1 MRPIKL
7 EICAFGPYA
16 EKTVIDFSL
25 LGENGIYLIT
35 GDTGAGKTTIFD
47 AIVYALYGKAS
58 GSIRNQ
64 NSFRSK
70 YAEPT
75 TETYVDFIF
84 SYHGKEYRVHRTPE
98 YERPKKRGDGMTK
111 AAATAELWFNDGRAP
126 ITKNNA
132 VDDELVKIMGIDYDQ
147 FKSIAMISQG
157 DFQKVLLASTNDRMD
172 IFRKIFHTTL
182 YQKLQDKVNR
192 DFLDKKEEYNELVRS
207 IGQELS
213 GIAANGISSVEQE
226 LIALKAIGFEGHIDN
241 AIVILDKLV
250 QENTKKLASCDS
262 KLQQMREDLA
272 ETIEKLRIDQHRT
285 ELLEKLVKENKEK
298 ADLDQLTDSLKK
310 AYQIACDDN
319 DKVSELQRELPVI
332 DNLLGKIDKSEELA
346 KAIDE
351 QKIAYAKQ
359 LREIDS
365 NKIAQSEQ
373 EQRIKSIK
381 ADIDSLKDVDAQYIS
396 IENRKSTLENT
407 KSAFTKICIEHRD
420 AKNNEERLKTSIN
433 VLEQQKNDISE
444 SIEKLQSEV
453 EKVRDAKLLVAKLK
467 VDYNTEHSKWN
478 RVSDLQKVLNAEEEL
493 IGKHQLAI
501 HKFKSAKDDYEKADR
516 IYREKYLLF
525 LCEQAGVL
533 AAELEQGKPC
543 PVCGSLEHPVPAKL
557 TEGAPTRDEVDE
569 LKKAADK
576 AINYMQVCS
585 AEAEGLKKYIEE
597 KHSQAI
603 EFAKE
608 LWPEQNIACLK
619 EYVDAQEKEL
629 IETIKAIGIKVNDAD
644 DIAKN
649 EQALEKSLNDAEQ
662 KLRMKEQELFKQ
674 HKDLAIEHTKRESG
688 LGQVMNILQ
697 QLELENIDGL
707 AYTQWL
713 RAQNIVDEDSTVA
726 AARAVYVHVDNA
738 IKELQGQLDCLQ
750 TKKKEKN
757 DLEILL
763 PKEEQELER
772 LTNHNVTLKNC
783 AVQLKAVEEGLSE
796 QRTELLQELNGR
808 ERSEL
813 EQKKGFI
820 NAECARLKETYKAAE
835 QQLNSHTQALGN
847 CITKIKTY
855 EEELCILKS
864 SFADEDAKEK
874 LLDIKETLEA
884 NIAALDIESKNL
896 HADYKKNE
904 GILTQSKKLQRDIAT
919 VEKEYTWKKA
929 LADTANGKLTG
940 KQKVLLETYIQMH
953 YFDKIINRANLRLLK
968 MTNNHYEL
976 KRTEDDSISTGNAK
990 AGLELSIIDHWN
1002 GTERSVKTL
1011 SGGETFMASL
1021 ALALGLADEVQAS
1034 AGGVQLDTMFVDEG
1048 FGSLSD
1054 EHLKEA
1060 VSTLIS
1066 LSRDNRLVGIISHV
1080 ASLKEML
1087 DKKII
1092 VTSSRRGL
1100 NLGSR
1105 VDIVV

>member
-111 AAATAELWFNDGRAP
+111 AAATAELWFNDGRSP

-241 AIVILDKLV
+241 AIVLLDKLV
-250 QENTKKLASCDS
+250 QENTTKLASCDS
-262 KLQQMREDLA
+262 KLQQMREELA
-272 ETIEKLRIDQHRT
+272 ETIEKLRIDQRRT

-332 DNLLGKIDKSEELA
+332 DNLLGKIDKSEELT

-351 QKIAYAKQ
+351 KKIAYAKQ

-365 NKIAQSEQ
+365 NNIAQAQQEQ
-373 EQRIKSIK
+373 EIKSIK
-381 ADIDSLKDVDAQYIS
+381 ADLDSLKDVDAQCIS
-396 IENRKSTLENT
+396 AENRMDNLENT
-407 KSAFTKICIEHRD
+407 KNTFTKVCVEHKV
-420 AKNNEERLKTSIN
+420 AKDKENDLKTSIEA
-433 VLEQQKNDISE
+433 LEQEKASISQAID
-444 SIEKLQSEV
+444 SLQSEV
-453 EKVRDAKLLVAKLK
+453 EASREAKLLAIKLK
-467 VDYNTEHSKWN
+467 AEYDTELTKWS
-478 RVSDLQKVLNAEEEL
+478 RVNDLQNLLASQEEQIE
-493 IGKHQLAI
+493 KYHQAI
-501 HKFKSAKDDYEKADR
+501 NKFASAKDAYEKADR
-516 IYREKYLLF
+516 TYRDKYILF

-533 AAELEQGKPC
+533 AAELEHGKPC
-543 PVCGSLEHPVPAKL
+543 PVCGSVEHPLPAKL
-557 TEGAPTRDEVDE
+557 TEGAPTKEQIDE
-569 LKKAADK
+569 LKIASDNAA
-576 AINYMQVCS
+576 NYMQSCC
-585 AEAEGLKKYIEE
+585 AEAEGLKKYVAE
-597 KHSQAI
+597 KRFEAI
-603 EFAKE
+603 AVAQQ
-608 LWPEQNIACLK
+608 LWPEQSIEDLK
-619 EYVDAQEKEL
+619 EFVDVQEQEL
-629 IETIKAIGIKVNDAD
+629 VLSIKAIVAKAKDAN

-649 EQALEKSLNDAEQ
+649 EEALEERLNQAKNNL
-662 KLRMKEQELFKQ
+662 KLKENDVFEK
-674 HKDLAIEHTKRESG
+674 HKVLAMEHTKREGS
-688 LGQVMNILQ
+688 LLQIKNILQ
-697 QLELENIDGL
+697 ELQLETIDGL
-707 AYTQWL
+707 VYADWL
-713 RAQNIVDEDSTVA
+713 CKQQLADEDSVVNV
-726 AARAVYVHVDNA
+726 ARAVYHHIDNT
-738 IKELQGQLDCLQ
+738 IKALKTNITNL
-750 TKKKEKN
+750 KEQKQKRES
-757 DLEILL
+757 LEELL
-763 PKEEQELER
+763 PKAEHELER
-772 LTNHNVTLKNC
+772 LTKLDGTLK
-783 AVQLKAVEEGLSE
+783 ALMVQIKVESEGVNS
-796 QRTELLQELNGR
+796 QRQELLQELNGK
-808 ERSEL
+808 ERLEL
-813 EQKKGFI
+813 EQAKNAI
-820 NAECARLKETYKAAE
+820 NVECIRLKAAYKDAE
-835 QQLNSHTQALGN
+835 VKLNNHNEALSN
-847 CITKIKTY
+847 CNTKIKTY
-855 EEELCILKS
+855 QEELAVLTRS
-864 SFADEDAKEK
+864 VTEDDSVGK
-874 LLDIKETLEA
+874 LCEIKESLSE
-884 NIAALDIESKNL
+884 NILVMEMESKNL

-904 GILTQSKKLQRDIAT
+904 GILAQSKKLQRDIAT
-919 VEKEYTWKKA
+919 VEKEYAWKKA

-976 KRTEDDSISTGNAK
+976 KRTEEDSISTGNAK